1 MSFERPEKILRFG
14 KKLISIINSVII
26 LMTSIILA
34 FTLGIILRDVYFLA
48 IGFNSLDFS
57 IIQNMANEVVFLFVY
72 VEIVR
77 SAIIAKQRPEIYVV
91 ALAEVGFIVS
101 IRDVV
106 RSSIM
111 GVEEDLLLSSLSVLL
126 FAIVLLIMYKYVVP
140 SRAPPKSD

>member
-1 MSFERPEKILRFG
+1 MSFEKTDKVLRFG
-14 KKLISIINSVII
+14 KRLISVINSVII
-26 LMTSIILA
+26 LMTSLILA
-34 FTLGIILRDVYFLA
+34 VTLGIILRDVYFLLT
-48 IGFNSLDFS
+48 GFNSLDFS
-57 IIQNMANEVVFLFVY
+57 LIQNMANEVVFLFVY

-140 SRAPPKSD
+140 SRAPPKPD